1 MAFVLNESQQ
11 LNIFDSLGFMND
23 RRLRM
28 LERSWAKPF
37 SDHIFTNIDE
47 MIFAPLYSEKANS
60 RPNAPINVI
69 VGALILKELTGM
81 SDDEM
86 VDACEFDLRFQ
97 YALHTTSFETQP
109 ISDRTF
115 SRFRARCAAY
125 ELTSGKDLI
134 HECII
139 KLSDNIRRYMEI
151 DGTVKRMDS
160 LMVESNIRKMGRLDL
175 LHTCTSNLVK
185 QISRD
190 GNKRM
195 LKGLEHYSD
204 PNDRNRVTYHQSGVP
219 YAERLQHVIDD
230 AVKLLL
236 ISKEEYGDTS
246 DYLLLA
252 RAIDEQTK
260 DSDKGGNG
268 RIPKEKGDRMP
279 SSVLQNPADPDAT
292 YRVKSGKEHRGYA
305 ANVVEAVDQTGSVIV
320 DYQYE
325 ANTHSDHDF
334 AEETIAAMKRT
345 GTTTA
350 LIADGA
356 YSGKDIREQADKKNI
371 GVLTTGLIGI
381 QPKDITADFTFS
393 KDGQKLRSCANGIK
407 PESNC
412 YIKQSQ
418 QIRASFKKEHCENC
432 PYLEQCEPS
441 IGKRMA
447 VIMTS
452 KRSKERALEIRD
464 HKNDPIWELIHRVRN
479 GVETIPSILRR
490 KYKVDRI
497 PSRGK
502 IRSRQFFGFKIGALN
517 VNKLWRYEQN
527 LEYCRAFQA

>member
-11 LNIFDSLGFMND
+11 LNIFDSIGFMNE

-28 LERSWAKPF
+28 LEKSWAKPF
-37 SDHIFTNIDE
+37 SDHIFTSIDE
-47 MIFAPLYSEKANS
+47 MVFAPLYSEKANS

-81 SDDEM
+81 TDDEI

-125 ELTSGKDLI
+125 ELTTGKDLI

-151 DGTVKRMDS
+151 DSTVKRMDS
-160 LMVESNIRKMGRLDL
+160 LMVESNIRRMGRLDL
-175 LHTCTSNLVK
+175 LHTCLSNLVK
-185 QISRD
+185 EISRD
-190 GNKRM
+190 GHKRM
-195 LKGLEHYSD
+195 LKGLEHYAD
-204 PNDRNRVTYHQSGVP
+204 PNDRNRVTYHNADVP
-219 YAERLQHVIDD
+219 YSERLQQVIDD
-230 AVKLLL
+230 AVRLLPEC
-236 ISKEEYGDTS
+236 KEEYGDTS
-246 DYLLLA
+246 NYLLLE

-260 DSDKGGNG
+260 ASGKNGDK
-268 RIPKEKGDRMP
+268 RIPKEKGEGMP

-292 YRVKSGKEHRGYA
+292 YRKKAGKEHRGYA
-305 ANVVEAVDQTGSVIV
+305 ANIVEAVDRTGSVIV
-320 DYQYE
+320 DYQYDV
-325 ANTHSDHDF
+325 NTHSDHDF
-334 AEETIAAMKRT
+334 AEETIAAMEKS

-356 YSGKDIREQADKKNI
+356 YGGDDIQEQADKKNI
-371 GVLTTGLIGI
+371 GVLTTGLSGR
-381 QPKDITADFTFS
+381 QPKDITADFSFS
-393 KDGQKLRSCANGIK
+393 KDGQKLRKCANGKK
-407 PESNC
+407 PTSNC
-412 YIKQSQ
+412 YISQSG
-418 QIRASFKKEHCENC
+418 QIRASFPKEHCENC
-432 PYLEQCEPS
+432 PYREECSPS

-447 VIMTS
+447 VVVTS
-452 KRSKERALEIRD
+452 ARAKERALEIRD
-464 HKNDPIWELIHRVRN
+464 HRNDPAWELIHRIRN

-490 KYKVDRI
+490 KYNVDRI

-517 VNKLWRYEQN
+517 FNKLWRYEQN
-527 LEYCRAFQA
+527 LEYCRSFQA